1 VAGRGPLDE
10 AIAIMLAQLLEKHG
24 LCARVDGV
32 DAIARTNILH
42 LETSGIAMVCVSY
55 LDASSPAHMRYT
67 IRRLRRRL
75 PQARIMLG
83 CWVANIDPTLR
94 DTAKSDII
102 ASTLRDALRL
112 CVEAARTQASGV
124 STAPLDRAGATVDAA

>member
-1 VAGRGPLDE
+1 
-10 AIAIMLAQLLEKHG
+10 
-24 LCARVDGV
+24 
-32 DAIARTNILH
+32 
-42 LETSGIAMVCVSY
+42 MVCVSY

-83 CWVANIDPTLR
+83 CWVANIDPMLR

-112 CVEAARTQASGV
+112 CVKAARTQASGV